1 MKGLA
6 LSLVEGVFPVL
17 VLLQDPGS
25 DADRIRAKTPLTELE
40 RKAYS
45 FPPAP
50 AAKPRAAYTLA
61 VVPVSFADR
70 KIGESDL
77 SAFFFE
83 KLAAYY
89 KAASGGTFTLS
100 GRVLAPVTLPVEK
113 AKARE
118 KDFVAALPAAGGCD
132 GVAFVAAG
140 PVGPRGSALWPHKES
155 ARGID
160 YVVLPEE
167 AGARALGVAAHET
180 MHLLGFS
187 DKYDDEKASVGAA
200 CILGT
205 GYLEKVPSPPC
216 ADCRVKLGWTA
227 AAPLDPRKP
236 AAIVMA
242 PGPPR
247 ALRIDLNADAT
258 ESLLLELRE
267 RLFVWH
273 VGGGTKIELVGSYP
287 AESRDRLTPLSD
299 PPFRGRTLGSRPV
312 WITDIRLEDG
322 RAWFRVGPDAP
333 LTPAEEVRRASVGK
347 RLGD

>member
-1 MKGLA
+1 MKWLFSAILLA
-6 LSLVEGVFPVL
+6 
-17 VLLQDPGS
+17 QDPGS
-25 DADRIRAKTPLTELE
+25 EVERIRSKVPLTEGE

-70 KIGESDL
+70 KIGDSDL
-77 SAFFFE
+77 AAFFFE
-83 KLAAYY
+83 KLTAYY
-89 KAASGGTFTLS
+89 TSASSGSFTLS
-100 GRVLAPVTLPVEK
+100 GKVLAPVTLPVER
-113 AKARE
+113 AKVQE
-118 KDFVAALPAAGGCD
+118 KDLIAALPAGGGFD
-132 GVAFVAAG
+132 GVALVAAG
-140 PVGPRGSALWPHKES
+140 PVGARGTALWPHKES
-155 ARGID
+155 ARGVD
-160 YVVLPEE
+160 YVVLAEE
-167 AGARALGVAAHET
+167 AGLRALGIAAHET
-180 MHLLGFS
+180 MHLLGFF
-187 DKYDDEKASVGAA
+187 DKYDDEKASVGSA

-216 ADCRVKLGWTA
+216 AECRLKLGWTA

-242 PGPPR
+242 PGPAR
-247 ALRIDLNADAT
+247 ALRIELNADAT

-267 RLFVWH
+267 RLLVWH

-287 AESRDRLTPLSD
+287 TEARDRLTPLSD
-299 PPFRGRTLGSRPV
+299 PPFRGRTLGARTV

-322 RAWFRVGPDAP
+322 KAWFRVGPDAP
-333 LTPAEEVRRASVGK
+333 LTPAEAARRASVGK